1 MSWTFSEAGQSS
13 GWPHPVAGKE
23 RFLVIE
29 DEEDV
34 RESMRL
40 VLALEGHEAQT
51 ASSGAE
57 GLRKLEEEQLHP
69 DVVLIDIRMPGMNG
83 YEVAQR
89 VRNLPQGVMLKL
101 IAVTAYGSAKER
113 ARALAA
119 GFDAHLT
126 KPCTYSELIH
136 TIHDLDMH

>member
-1 MSWTFSEAGQSS
+1 MSWTLSEARQDNS
-13 GWPHPVAGKE
+13 WPVPVTDKA

-40 VLALEGHEAQT
+40 VLSLEGHEAQT

-57 GLRKLEEEQLHP
+57 GLRKLEEDCNPP

-89 VRNLPQGVMLKL
+89 VRDLPHGVMIKL
-101 IAVTAYGSAKER
+101 IAVTAYGSPRER
-113 ARALAA
+113 ARAIAA

-126 KPCTYSELIH
+126 KPCTYSDLIH
-136 TIHDLDMH
+136 TIHQLDSH